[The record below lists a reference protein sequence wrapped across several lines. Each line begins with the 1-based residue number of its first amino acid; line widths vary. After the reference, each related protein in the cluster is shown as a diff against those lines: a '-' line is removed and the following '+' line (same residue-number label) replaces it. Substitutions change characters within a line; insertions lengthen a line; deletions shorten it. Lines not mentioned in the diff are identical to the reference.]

1 MKLLYNFST
10 NGEPIRIEA
19 GVKYIVIDALY
30 LNDIKEKEL
39 EINTID
45 YWQKVKNELFP
56 YTDFPFAEI
65 VFTTDTL
72 HINQIKKIDYEEFAE
87 DPNLFSTDTG
97 LILVLKDEILDSF
110 LKKYDYEKL
119 VDCMGSDFVNLAY
132 LQTVADNFNLTDL
145 AIIAAP
151 GIDTDFDF
159 DGSGTY
165 SVVQNSI
172 EL

>member
-1 MKLLYNFST
+1 MNTIST

-19 GVKYIVIDALY
+19 GARYIIIDAMY

-39 EINTID
+39 DINTID
-45 YWQKVKNELFP
+45 YWQKEKNDLFP

-97 LILVLKDEILDSF
+97 LILILKDEILDSF
-110 LKKYDYEKL
+110 LKLYDYEKL
-119 VDCMGSDFVNLAY
+119 VDCMGADLLTSAY
-132 LQTVADNFNLTDL
+132 LQTVAGNFNLTDL
-145 AIIAAP
+145 AIIMAP
-151 GIDTDFDF
+151 GIDTGFDF

-165 SVVQNSI
+165 SIS
-172 EL
+172 